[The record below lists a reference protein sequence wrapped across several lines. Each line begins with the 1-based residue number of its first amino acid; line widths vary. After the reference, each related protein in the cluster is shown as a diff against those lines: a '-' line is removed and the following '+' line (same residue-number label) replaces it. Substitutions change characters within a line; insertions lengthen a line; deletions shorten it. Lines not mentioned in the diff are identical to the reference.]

1 MALHHTI
8 KDHFRETRLFTSR
21 AIIALLISMGLM
33 LVLLARLFDLQV
45 VQHDTYAV
53 LSDKNRVHIRA
64 VPPTRGLI
72 YDRNG
77 TLLAENLPSF
87 RLEVVSE
94 RIDNLDATIAELRQ
108 LIDISDDNIAEFKKD
123 LKSNKRY
130 KPISLR
136 SRLSDEEVARFAV
149 NRHRFPGVDT
159 VAHLYR
165 HYPFKS
171 RGVHALGYVGR
182 ISEQELQSIDS
193 DNYEGSDFIGKTG
206 VERFYED
213 LLHGEVGVEQIETNA
228 QGRTLRVLNRNAPV
242 PGLNLYLSLDAEL
255 QRIAETALGDDNGAV
270 VAIDPTDGSVLAL
283 ASMPTFDPNL
293 FVGGIDHKTYKA
305 LQDSPDQPMFNRA
318 IRGRYP
324 PGSTVKPFIGL
335 AGLEYGL
342 IDPNVSTYCQGW
354 YMLDGDERKY
364 RDWKKTG
371 HGPVDLTQALIESC
385 DVYFYDLALT
395 LGIDRLSQFLEPFG
409 FSDITGIDIS
419 GELTG
424 LVPTRAWKRRA
435 KRQPWYPG
443 ETLITG
449 IGQGFF
455 LTTPLQLATA
465 TAALAQYGD
474 QLRPRL
480 VAATEDPDSG
490 EKVWLP
496 ATPNVA
502 VPVGNP
508 DNWAYI
514 IRAMTKVVHS
524 VKGTARRISKGA
536 KFKIAGKTGTA
547 QVFGIKQDEEYVK
560 EDISKKLRDHALFVG
575 FAPVDRPRISVAVIV
590 ENGGSGGAVA
600 SPIARKIMDYYL
612 NEVLPREASSAGKT
626 ASAAV
631 SMPASVQQETSP

>member
-21 AIIALLISMGLM
+21 AVAALLISIGLM
-33 LVLLARLFDLQV
+33 AVLLLRLFDLQV
-45 VQHDTYAV
+45 IKHDTYAV
-53 LSDKNRVHIRA
+53 LSDKNRIHIRA

-77 TLLAENLPSF
+77 TLLAENLPSY
-87 RLEVVSE
+87 RLEVIVE
-94 RIDNLDATIAELRQ
+94 QVKDLDATIAELRH
-108 LIDISDDNIAEFKKD
+108 LVDISDDNIAAFKKR
-123 LKSNKRY
+123 LKRSKRY
-130 KPISLR
+130 KPVSLR

-171 RGVHALGYVGR
+171 RGVHAVGYVGR
-182 ISEQELQSIDS
+182 ISEKELHTIDTN
-193 DNYEGSDFIGKTG
+193 NYEGSDFIGKTG
-206 VERFYED
+206 IERFYED
-213 LLHGEVGVEQIETNA
+213 LLHGEVGVERVETNA
-228 QGRTLRVLNRNAPV
+228 QGRTLRVLDRDEPV
-242 PGLNLYLSLDAEL
+242 PGLNIYLSLDAEL
-255 QRIAETALGDDNGAV
+255 QGIAEAAMGDNNGAV

-283 ASMPTFDPNL
+283 ASMPTFNPNL
-293 FVGGIDHKTYKA
+293 FVGGIDTKTYRA

-342 IDPNVSTYCQGW
+342 IDPDISTYCQGW
-354 YMLDGDERKY
+354 YMLDGDDRKY

-371 HGPVDLTQALIESC
+371 HGHMDLNQALVESC

-395 LGIDRLSQFLEPFG
+395 LGIDRLSAFLEPFG

-424 LVPTRAWKRRA
+424 LVPTRQWKRRH

-455 LTTPLQLATA
+455 LSTPLQLATA
-465 TAALAQYGD
+465 TAALSHYGS

-480 VAATEDPDSG
+480 VAATEDPNSR
-490 EKVWLP
+490 EKVWFP

-502 VPVGNP
+502 VPVGDI
-508 DNWAYI
+508 DNWSYI
-514 IRAMTKVVHS
+514 IRAMTRVVHS
-524 VKGTARRISKGA
+524 RKGTARRIAKGA
-536 KFKIAGKTGTA
+536 QYKIAGKTGTS
-547 QVFGIKQDEEYVK
+547 QVFGIKQDEKYVA
-560 EDISKKLRDHALFVG
+560 EDIAKKLRDHALFIG
-575 FAPVDRPRISVAVIV
+575 FAPVDDPRIAIAVIV
-590 ENGGSGGAVA
+590 ENGGSGGAIA
-600 SPIARKIMDYYL
+600 SPIARKVMDYYL
-612 NEVLPREASSAGKT
+612 NTVLPREAGYIEQT
-626 ASAAV
+626 
-631 SMPASVQQETSP
+631 TSPSNRLSNTEKEPTP